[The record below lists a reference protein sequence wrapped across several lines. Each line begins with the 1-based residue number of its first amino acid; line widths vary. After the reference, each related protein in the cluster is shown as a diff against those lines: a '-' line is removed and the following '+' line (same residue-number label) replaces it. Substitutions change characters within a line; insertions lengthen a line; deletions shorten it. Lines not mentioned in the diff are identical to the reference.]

1 MSTGGNEVLDGTT
14 PPRIAIV
21 DGGTN
26 TVVCSWRGES
36 GIGASGVH
44 EGDRREDG
52 ADDAAVM
59 SRPAANKVGLNMEK
73 CIVIV
78 KILRWY
84 AREAVAL
91 YGCWKAANIQYIY
104 VCILLHHLHTRWKTY
119 MTMLETGDILG
130 AEV

>member
-1 MSTGGNEVLDGTT
+1 VSTGGNEVLDGTT

-44 EGDRREDG
+44 EGDRREGG
-52 ADDAAVM
+52 ADDAAAT

-84 AREAVAL
+84 ARKLSHFMVAR
-91 YGCWKAANIQYIY
+91 KQQTHSIY
-104 VCILLHHLHTRWKTY
+104 MGVYCCITFTPSGRPT
-119 MTMLETGDILG
+119 
-130 AEV
+130 

>member
-1 MSTGGNEVLDGTT
+1 MDGTT

-21 DGGTN
+21 DGGTK

-52 ADDAAVM
+52 ADDAAAM
-59 SRPAANKVGLNMEK
+59 SRLAANKVGLNMEE

-78 KILRWY
+78 KIFRWY
-84 AREAVAL
+84 AKEAVAFC
-91 YGCWKAANIQYIY
+91 GC
-104 VCILLHHLHTRWKTY
+104 
-119 MTMLETGDILG
+119 
-130 AEV
+130 